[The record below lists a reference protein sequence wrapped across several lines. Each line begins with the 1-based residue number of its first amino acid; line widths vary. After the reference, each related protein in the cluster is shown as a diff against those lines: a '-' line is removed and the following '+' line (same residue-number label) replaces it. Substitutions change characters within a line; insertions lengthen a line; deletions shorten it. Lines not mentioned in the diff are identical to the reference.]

1 MWGLPGTFSLNCL
14 ESPNPGSYV
23 SEGSLSSGV
32 VILQTRQ
39 TGSQVQTR
47 CLRASLLE
55 MPLLSTII
63 ISPPLFTWVT
73 LGTSPQAISEWI

>member
-1 MWGLPGTFSLNCL
+1 MWGLPGTFSPNCL

-23 SEGSLSSGV
+23 SEGNLSSGV
-32 VILQTRQ
+32 VILPI
-39 TGSQVQTR
+39 R
-47 CLRASLLE
+47 CLRAILLE

-73 LGTSPQAISEWI
+73 LGTSPQTISEWI